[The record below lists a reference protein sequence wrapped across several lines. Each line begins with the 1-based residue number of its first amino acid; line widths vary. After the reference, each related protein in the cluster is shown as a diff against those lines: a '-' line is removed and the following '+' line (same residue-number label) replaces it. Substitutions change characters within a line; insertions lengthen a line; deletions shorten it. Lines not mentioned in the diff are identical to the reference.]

1 MVALMAKIDP
11 TFEIVTMT
19 PEWALD
25 LLANNIHQNRKI
37 KRNHVKKLTQ
47 IIEKGDWQVTAQGI
61 ALDSDDNVLDGQHR
75 LEAVIQ
81 AEKPIQIMLG
91 RNLSPSIF
99 NVVDIGS
106 KRTAGDALEIMGST
120 KGRTIAVALKNYQLY
135 YQFPKVK
142 WTGHHTPQ
150 HSEIT
155 KLYEIHRDFIEK
167 MVVQVGE
174 RRKHYRCFLE
184 SVALTFSMLARDRHW
199 SESYVLDFFDA
210 ICYGA
215 NLNPDNVCLFFRN
228 QLGSGNLRRRGINNT
243 QYSLN
248 ALIKCF
254 NTYAQKVPVAKF
266 IAPYPNTEMY
276 VIVDAKKVHS
286 HIIEVISKDD

>member
-47 IIEKGDWQVTAQGI
+47 IIEKGDWQVTAQAI
-61 ALDSDDNVLDGQHR
+61 V
-75 LEAVIQ
+75 
-81 AEKPIQIMLG
+81 LG
-91 RNLSPSIF
+91 RNLNPSIF